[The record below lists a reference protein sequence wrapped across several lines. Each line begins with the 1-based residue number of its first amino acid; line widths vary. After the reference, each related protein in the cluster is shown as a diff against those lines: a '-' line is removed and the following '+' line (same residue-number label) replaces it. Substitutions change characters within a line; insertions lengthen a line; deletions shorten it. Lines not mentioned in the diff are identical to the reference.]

1 MATPV
6 QTLAVSGPYDIS
18 SLSCYLA
25 SRNNSSTRAASIA
38 SNSLPRLGEE
48 MVLDGAHAEFL
59 LAHQIARASHS
70 DMPQEK
76 WPIFDGRTEQRI
88 VSENANK
95 TRFGAGN
102 WQVFGRSAE
111 NVAAKVAATVVP
123 C

>member
-1 MATPV
+1 MA
-6 QTLAVSGPYDIS
+6 
-18 SLSCYLA
+18 
-25 SRNNSSTRAASIA
+25 
-38 SNSLPRLGEE
+38 
-48 MVLDGAHAEFL
+48 H
-59 LAHQIARASHS
+59 
-70 DMPQEK
+70 
-76 WPIFDGRTEQRI
+76 FDGRTEQRI